1 MWLHPTAAVALRGSQ
16 SRKFQPEAS
25 RTSLINQADEPVLRL
40 AEHTMWEG
48 IWITDCHVSSG
59 NSHPTSGHFGQ
70 DLPRMVQRA
79 AEEETSQPLKLMG
92 VMGFCPS

>member
-1 MWLHPTAAVALRGSQ
+1 
-16 SRKFQPEAS
+16 
-25 RTSLINQADEPVLRL
+25 
-40 AEHTMWEG
+40 MWEG

-59 NSHPTSGHFGQ
+59 NGHPISSHLDQ

-79 AEEETSQPLKLMG
+79 AEEETSQPLRLMG

>member
-1 MWLHPTAAVALRGSQ
+1 MWLHPAAAVALRGSQ

-25 RTSLINQADEPVLRL
+25 RTSLINQVDEPALRL

-59 NSHPTSGHFGQ
+59 NSHPTSDHFGQ
-70 DLPRMVQRA
+70 NLSGMVQRA
-79 AEEETSQPLKLMG
+79 AEEETL
-92 VMGFCPS
+92 PSLLS